1 MNEGRKEGRERERER
16 LMLEG
21 CTYGGV
27 GLRGGRLFLFS

>member
-1 MNEGRKEGRERERER
+1 MKEGRKEGRERERGG

-27 GLRGGRLFLFS
+27 GVGGGRLFLFS